1 MAPASERPPPKR
13 EGPAGGRGDLS
24 NAWERNQTRP
34 ATAEK
39 QGSRL
44 RLLEWRPMVRNTL
57 RGFASVE
64 LPSGLTIADISVH
77 VSHGKRWA
85 SLPARP
91 QITSDGTVRRGDDG
105 KIAYSPVLK
114 WRSRELQDGFSAAV
128 VRAVEAEHGAI
139 S

>member
-1 MAPASERPPPKR
+1 MAAESERPPPKR
-13 EGPAGGRGDLS
+13 ESPAGGRGDLGDTWNS
-24 NAWERNQTRP
+24 NQVRAATPER
-34 ATAEK
+34 

-44 RLLEWRPMVRNTL
+44 RLLEWRPLVKNSL

-105 KIAYSPVLK
+105 RIAYSSILK